1 MVPDLYDVSRRL
13 YPVCVNFHQARLK
26 IKRADH
32 HIDKLEARIMA
43 LYGTDHSNV
52 KVDPKNGEETLIHDF
67 SDPAFFEDAAL
78 ILGDAIHNLKCA
90 LDYTWLETIT
100 RMAPTLVDD
109 RAKFPAR
116 KVDELKGWM
125 ESKGA
130 RVHTVSPALYRFM
143 LDVIAA
149 HTGWEWAILPLHR
162 MNNRDKHRLLLP
174 VLSQVHIKG
183 IELEDENGERHIGS
197 GVSAELQKPPYCI
210 RYRRGLH
217 VINKGELTALIMIED
232 TDSGDRLPVLEAAS
246 MYSHNVSRVVKLFEA
261 FLEMEGY

>member
-1 MVPDLYDVSRRL
+1 MAVIV
-13 YPVCVNFHQARLK
+13 YPVCVNLHQARLK

-43 LYGTDHSNV
+43 LYETDHSMV
-52 KVDPKNGEETLIHDF
+52 KVDPKSGEETLIHDF

-109 RAKFPAR
+109 RAKFPVR
-116 KVDELKGWM
+116 KNINELKGWM
-125 ESKGA
+125 ESEKA
-130 RVHTVSPALYRFM
+130 RVHTVCPALYRFM
-143 LDVIAA
+143 LDEIAA
-149 HTGWEWAILPLHR
+149 HTGWEWVILPLHR

-174 VLSQVHIKG
+174 VLSHVHIKG
-183 IELEDENGERHIGS
+183 IEVEDETGERHIGS

-217 VINKGELTALIMIED
+217 VTNKGELTALIMIED
-232 TDSGDRLPVLEAAS
+232 VESEDRLPVLETIS
-246 MYSHNVSRVVKLFEA
+246 GYSYYVARVVKLFEA
-261 FLEMEGY
+261 FLELEGF